1 MFNNPIPRAFMRAP
15 YLHNGAIPT
24 MRQLIHL
31 DPRPARFC
39 RGENVYDPDA
49 MGLVAPEVPEG
60 ASCEN
65 PRQPFLFDTSQPGNS
80 AAGHDFPWRPEELD
94 AQRRQELEALMAY
107 LKTL

>member
-24 MRQLIHL
+24 MRQLINL

-39 RGENVYDPDA
+39 RGENVYDPDV
-49 MGLVAPEVPEG
+49 MGYVAPEVPVG
-60 ASCEN
+60 GTCDN
-65 PRQPFLFDTSQPGNS
+65 PRLPFLFDTSLPGNS
-80 AAGHDFPWRPEELD
+80 AAGHDFPWAADELD
-94 AQRRQELEALMAY
+94 DAKRQDLEALMAY